1 MGKTKENK
9 KGKYGFILVIIV
21 LLIGVL
27 IFINYKR
34 IRALNNLN
42 RILEPTKIETN
53 VKIPEGILM
62 VTNEYSG
69 DIESFKVVLKSLD
82 DFVYNVVPRYVKET
96 RNASDDNL
104 KTFYEI
110 NKDVIAMECGL
121 DTFEDYNKLV
131 KELSKIKGDELKVK
145 DYYIETTSIDVKY
158 NRVEAIL
165 VIQCEGEENLE
176 VRISLN
182 SITKVEY
189 SPIIYKA
196 K

>member
-1 MGKTKENK
+1 MGKTKEKK

-96 RNASDDNL
+96 RNTSDDNL

-165 VIQCEGEENLE
+165 VIQCEGEEN
-176 VRISLN
+176 
-182 SITKVEY
+182 
-189 SPIIYKA
+189 
-196 K
+196 